1 MSWLFGYGKPA
12 SSDPAVQISGAP
24 SPPVPPPNKK
34 EHKSD
39 ETGTSYRF
47 DSAALER
54 AAKAAKEL
62 EASSHLCFYLFILV
76 EHAKEAFEL
85 SQKREQTLQMEYQSK
100 MKEYELGMEQ
110 IKIQQYRAQQ
120 EERRKTME
128 EEAKIQKQRAD
139 YQDML
144 ARKRQEDQL
153 ALQARMQDESL
164 KKQEESVKKQ
174 EAMRRSTI
182 EFEAELRHKNEMKQ
196 IEAKIRGE
204 AQVERENRELRLE
217 RARLEAKEYRQTIL
231 ESISTAGSVLGSGLN
246 AFIAERDKVA
256 TVIGSLTLLAGGI
269 YGAKYGIGTVARLAE
284 ARIGKPSL
292 VRDTSRLNIVDTIRH
307 PILTTKR
314 LFARPM
320 DPLSGIILNPNLEAN
335 LRKIAIA
342 TRHTKANNGFYRNV
356 LMAGPPGT
364 GKTMFTKSLAKHSG
378 MDYAILTG
386 GDIAPMG
393 NEGVTAVHK
402 VFDWANTS
410 KKGVLLFVDEAD
422 AFLRKREQERI
433 SEGLRATLNA
443 FLFRTGEQS
452 KKFMLVL
459 ASNQPEQFD
468 WAINDRMDE
477 IVQFDLPGLAERERL
492 VRHYFDLYLLQ
503 PSLDKRQRIR
513 LADDIDY
520 TAECEEVARRTE
532 GLSGREISKVAIA
545 WQASLHAA
553 YTAAYASEDG
563 ILTKAMMEAVVNS
576 AIAANRKKREWR
588 QHKLPVP
595 GDAIDIAPV

>member
-12 SSDPAVQISGAP
+12 PSDPAVQISGAP

-39 ETGTSYRF
+39 ETASSYRF

-62 EASSHLCFYLFILV
+62 EASSHLFFYFFILV

-153 ALQARMQDESL
+153 ALQARMQEESL
-164 KKQEESVKKQ
+164 KKQEESIKKQ

-246 AFIAERDKVA
+246 AFISERDKVA

-269 YGAKYGIGTVARLAE
+269 YGAKYGI
-284 ARIGKPSL
+284 

-320 DPLSGIILNPNLEAN
+320 DPLSGVILNPNLEAN

-532 GLSGREISKVAIA
+532 GLSGREISKIAIA
-545 WQASLHAA
+545 WQ
-553 YTAAYASEDG
+553 TAAYASEDG

-588 QHKLPVP
+588 QHKLPAP
-595 GDAIDIAPV
+595 GDAIDIAPA